1 MAEDYG
7 VTETP
12 LAADNLLA
20 GTHPRVEIPVT
31 IISGAG
37 SLKRGALLGRRISDL
52 KYAPITPGVT
62 YEDEDLGDGDA
73 SEKNFAGTLAKPGV
87 KPGSLVIAAV
97 VVGGATETFTDNGDG
112 TLTSDGAT
120 PGTGTIV
127 YATGA
132 YDVTFFVAPDTGED
146 ILAAYIGD
154 LAAHAAEA
162 IGTGTAG
169 GQVEWAGYLAH
180 TKVIERSLY
189 IYTND
194 TSPKELHD
202 DGNGNLVGDDG
213 HGTINYETGEYEIV
227 FDTAP
232 AEDKTIKADYCS
244 TDGVDV
250 PRAILGKAIDAT
262 LADAKVIAYVHG
274 EFNYD
279 FADLWPTGLSTAQKT
294 EIVHSCMERGIFIKK
309 RIV

>member
-7 VTETP
+7 KTETP
-12 LAADNLLA
+12 LTADNLLA

-37 SLKRGALLGRRISDL
+37 ILKRGALLGRRISDL

-62 YEDEDLGDGDA
+62 YADEDLGDGNA
-73 SEKNFAGTLAKPGV
+73 STKTFSGTLAQPGV

-97 VVGGATETFTDNGDG
+97 VVGGATETFIDNGDG

-132 YDVTFFVAPDTGED
+132 YSVTFFVEPDTGED
-146 ILAAYIGD
+146 ILATYIGD
-154 LAAHAAEA
+154 LTAHAAEA
-162 IGTGTAG
+162 IGTGDG
-169 GQVEWAGYLAH
+169 SIVEWAGYLAL

-189 IYTND
+189 VYTND
-194 TSPKELHD
+194 SSAKELHD

-232 AEDKTIKADYCS
+232 ASPKTVKADYCS

-250 PRAILGKAIDAT
+250 PRAILAKAIDAT
-262 LADAKVIAYVHG
+262 SADAKVPAYVHG

-279 FADLWPTGLSTAQKT
+279 FADLWPTGLSTAQKDG
-294 EIVHSCMERGIFIKK
+294 IARACMERAIFIKK